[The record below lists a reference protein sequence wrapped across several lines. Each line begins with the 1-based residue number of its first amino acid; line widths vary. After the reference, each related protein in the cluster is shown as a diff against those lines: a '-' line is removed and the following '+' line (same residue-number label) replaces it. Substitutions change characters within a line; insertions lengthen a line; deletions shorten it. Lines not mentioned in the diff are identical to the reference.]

1 MDFAS
6 HLKSSIDIV
15 QVIGERIKLQRAG
28 GHAFKG
34 LCPFHQEKTPSFNVR
49 GDRQYFYCFGCHKKG
64 SVIDFVMELDGLT
77 FWEACVALAER
88 NGIPL
93 PKRTEQA
100 DARTRQRAGIF
111 EAHELAQDLYRN
123 ALRGSNGAEARAY
136 LAKRGVTPQMVEE
149 FGLGL
154 ADRSG
159 QMLLRRLQQKG
170 FGPEQLRD
178 TGLVFEKDD
187 GSGFV
192 DRFRGRL
199 MFPIQNEMGKIIG
212 FAGRALAEEQQPK
225 YLNSPETELYH
236 KSHVLYNLHRA
247 RKPMRDQSHAILVE
261 GYMDVIGLWG
271 GGVGEAVA
279 SCGTAL
285 VNQQVR
291 ILHRH
296 TDTVVVNFDPDTAG
310 VTATER
316 SIDMLLEEGLRI
328 RVLGLPGGL
337 DPDEFVQEHGADAYR
352 ELLKKAPRYFDW
364 LADRA
369 RARFDFRSA
378 EGRVD
383 ALKFL
388 LPSIQRLP
396 DKFERIAVANDLAHA
411 LGLDAGMILEQ
422 FRKSAAERS
431 APGKVRVEETEIPT
445 VERLLLR
452 SLLGSEGA
460 RMAAG
465 PLLREVHLGEATVT
479 RAILQ
484 SVASM
489 GDQYSLD
496 HLMGRLEEKDRNIL
510 ARLLFADE
518 GSQEAADE
526 QVLTD
531 QAVECVRR
539 LESAGRETAYAA
551 LKARIAAAEKAGNLS
566 EALALS
572 EQLAR
577 TGQGGR
583 RRRGTGVE

>member
-1 MDFAS
+1 M
-6 HLKSSIDIV
+6 KSSIDIV
-15 QVIGERIKLQRAG
+15 QVIAERIKLQRAG

-34 LCPFHQEKTPSFNVR
+34 LCPFHQEKTPSFTVR
-49 GDRQYFYCFGCHKKG
+49 ADRQYFYCFGCHKKG

-93 PKRTEQA
+93 PKRTEQS
-100 DARTRQRAGIF
+100 DARTKQRAGIF
-111 EAHELAQDLYRN
+111 EAHELAQELYRN

-154 ADRSG
+154 ADRTG
-159 QMLLRRLQQKG
+159 QTLLRRLQQKG

-178 TGLVFEKDD
+178 TGLVFEKED

-291 ILHRH
+291 ILRRH

-431 APGKVRVEETEIPT
+431 APGKVKAEETEIPA

-452 SLLGSEGA
+452 SLLGSAAA
-460 RMAAG
+460 REAAG
-465 PLLREVHLGEATVT
+465 PLLAEVQLGEGTVT

-484 SVASM
+484 GVASM
-489 GDQYSLD
+489 GEQFSLD
-496 HLMGRLEEKDRNIL
+496 HLMGRLEERDRNIL

-518 GSQEAADE
+518 GNQEAADE
-526 QVLTD
+526 QVLAD
-531 QAVECVRR
+531 QAVECVRK
-539 LESAGRETAYAA
+539 LASAGRESEYAA
-551 LKARIAAAEKAGNLS
+551 LKARITAAEKSGNLS

-572 EQLAR
+572 EELAR
-577 TGQGGR
+577 SGQGTR
-583 RRRGTGVE
+583 RRRSTGVE

>member
-6 HLKSSIDIV
+6 QLKSSIDIV
-15 QVIGERIKLQRAG
+15 QVVGERLKLQRAG

-49 GDRQYFYCFGCHKKG
+49 ADRQYFYCFGCHKKG

-77 FWEACVALAER
+77 FWEACVTLAER

-93 PKRTEQA
+93 PKRSEQA
-100 DARTRQRAGIF
+100 DARTKQRAGIF
-111 EAHELAQDLYRN
+111 EAHELAQELYRN

-136 LAKRGVTPQMVEE
+136 LAKRGVTAEIVEE

-154 ADRSG
+154 ADRTG
-159 QMLLRRLQQKG
+159 QTLVRRLQQKG
-170 FGPEQLRD
+170 FGTEQLRD
-178 TGLVFEKDD
+178 TGLVFEKED

-212 FAGRALAEEQQPK
+212 FAGRALGEEQQPK

-247 RKPMRDQSHAILVE
+247 RKPVRDHGHAILVE

-291 ILHRH
+291 ILRRH

-316 SIDMLLEEGLRI
+316 SIEMLLEEGLRI
-328 RVLGLPGGL
+328 RVLGLPDGL
-337 DPDEFVQEHGADAYR
+337 DPDEYVQKYGADAYR
-352 ELLKKAPRYFDW
+352 ELLGKAPRYFDW

-369 RARFDFRSA
+369 RARFDLRSA

-388 LPSIQRLP
+388 LPPIQRLP
-396 DKFERIAVANDLAHA
+396 DKFERIAVANDLAHL

-431 APGKVRVEETEIPT
+431 APGKVKVAETEIPA
-445 VERLLLR
+445 VERILLR
-452 SLLGSEGA
+452 TLLASAAA
-460 RMAAG
+460 RDAAG
-465 PLLREVHLGEATVT
+465 ALLKAARFGQAPVT
-479 RAILQ
+479 GAILEGIAQ
-484 SVASM
+484 L
-489 GDQYSLD
+489 GGEFSLD
-496 HLMGRLEEKDRNIL
+496 HLMGRLEERDRNIL
-510 ARLLFADE
+510 ARLLFGDELRQEEAD
-518 GSQEAADE
+518 DE
-526 QVLTD
+526 VLAE

-539 LESAGRETAYAA
+539 LEAAGRDSESAA
-551 LKARIAAAEKAGNLS
+551 LKARIAAAEKAGNVS

-572 EQLAR
+572 EQLGR
-577 TGQGGR
+577 SEQGSR
-583 RRRGTGVE
+583 RRRSGGVE

>member
-15 QVIGERIKLQRAG
+15 QVIAERIKLQRAG

-34 LCPFHQEKTPSFNVR
+34 LCPFHQEKTPSFSVR
-49 GDRQYFYCFGCHKKG
+49 ADRQYFYCFGCHKKG

-100 DARTRQRAGIF
+100 DARTKQRAGIF

-123 ALRGSNGAEARAY
+123 ALRASAGAEAREY
-136 LAKRGVTPQMVEE
+136 LAKRGVTPQLIEE

-154 ADRSG
+154 ADRTG
-159 QMLLRRLQQKG
+159 QTLLRRLQQKG
-170 FGPEQLRD
+170 FGPVQLRD
-178 TGLVFEKDD
+178 TGLVFEKED

-212 FAGRALAEEQQPK
+212 FAGRALAAEQQPK

-247 RKPMRDQSHAILVE
+247 RKPMRDQGHAILVE

-291 ILHRH
+291 ILRRH
-296 TDTVVVNFDPDTAG
+296 TDQVVVNFDPDTAG

-337 DPDEFVQEHGADAYR
+337 DPDEFVQERGAEAYR
-352 ELLKKAPRYFDW
+352 QLLKKAPRYFDW

-369 RARFDFRSA
+369 RTRFDFRSA

-411 LGLDAGMILEQ
+411 LGWDAGMILEQ

-431 APGKVRVEETEIPT
+431 APGKVKAEEAEIPA

-452 SLLGSEGA
+452 SLLASRAA
-460 RMAAG
+460 RTAAG
-465 PLLREVHLGEATVT
+465 PPLRAVQLGESTVT

-484 SVASM
+484 GVAGM
-489 GDQYSLD
+489 GDQFSLD
-496 HLMGRLEEKDRNIL
+496 HLMGRLEEKERNLL

-518 GSQEAADE
+518 GSQEVADDE
-526 QVLTD
+526 ALTA
-531 QAVECVRR
+531 QALECVRK
-539 LESAGRETAYAA
+539 LEAAGRETAYAA
-551 LKARIAAAEKAGNLS
+551 LKARIAAAEKSGNLT
-566 EALALS
+566 EALALN

-577 TGQGGR
+577 SGPGA
-583 RRRGTGVE
+583 RRRGSTGVE

>member
-170 FGPEQLRD
+170 YGPEQLRD

>member
-15 QVIGERIKLQRAG
+15 QVIAERIKLQRAG

-34 LCPFHQEKTPSFNVR
+34 LCPFHQEKTPSFTVR
-49 GDRQYFYCFGCHKKG
+49 ADRQYFYCFGCHKKG

-93 PKRTEQA
+93 PKRTEQS
-100 DARTRQRAGIF
+100 DARTKQRAGIF
-111 EAHELAQDLYRN
+111 EAHELAQELYRG

-136 LAKRGVTPQMVEE
+136 LTKRGVTPQMVEE

-154 ADRSG
+154 ADRTG
-159 QMLLRRLQQKG
+159 QTLLRRLQQKG

-178 TGLVFEKDD
+178 TGLVFEKED

-291 ILHRH
+291 ILRRH

-431 APGKVRVEETEIPT
+431 APGKVKAEETEIPT

-452 SLLGSEGA
+452 SLLGSEAA
-460 RMAAG
+460 RTAVG
-465 PLLREVHLGEATVT
+465 PLLREVQLGEGTVT

-489 GDQYSLD
+489 GEQFSLD

-518 GSQEAADE
+518 GNQEAADE
-526 QVLTD
+526 QVLAD
-531 QAVECVRR
+531 QAVECVRK
-539 LESAGRETAYAA
+539 LESTGRETEYAA
-551 LKARIAAAEKAGNLS
+551 LKARITAAEKAGNLS

-577 TGQGGR
+577 SGQGAR
-583 RRRGTGVE
+583 RRRSTGVE

>member
-15 QVIGERIKLQRAG
+15 QVIAERIKLQRAG

-34 LCPFHQEKTPSFNVR
+34 LCPFHQEKTPSFTVR
-49 GDRQYFYCFGCHKKG
+49 ADRQYFYCFGCHKKG

-93 PKRTEQA
+93 PKRTEQS
-100 DARTRQRAGIF
+100 DARTKQRAGIF
-111 EAHELAQDLYRN
+111 EAHELAQELYRG

-136 LAKRGVTPQMVEE
+136 LTKRGVTPQMVEE

-154 ADRSG
+154 ADRTG
-159 QMLLRRLQQKG
+159 QTLLRRLQQKG

-178 TGLVFEKDD
+178 TGLVFEKED

-291 ILHRH
+291 ILRRH

-369 RARFDFRSA
+369 RTRFDFRSA

-388 LPSIQRLP
+388 LPPIQRLP

-431 APGKVRVEETEIPT
+431 APGKVKAEETEIPT

-452 SLLGSEGA
+452 SLLGSEAA
-460 RMAAG
+460 RTAVG
-465 PLLREVHLGEATVT
+465 PLLREVHLGEGTVT

-489 GDQYSLD
+489 GEQFSLD

-518 GSQEAADE
+518 GNQEAADE
-526 QVLTD
+526 QVLAD
-531 QAVECVRR
+531 QAVECVRK
-539 LESAGRETAYAA
+539 LESAGRETEYAA
-551 LKARIAAAEKAGNLS
+551 LKARITAAEKAGNLS

-577 TGQGGR
+577 SGQGAR
-583 RRRGTGVE
+583 RRRSTGVE

>member
-337 DPDEFVQEHGADAYR
+337 DPDEFVQERGADAYR

-369 RARFDFRSA
+369 RTRFDFRSA